1 MKYYLYISDAKVDM
15 LLPQVPHKAKKR
27 TSTEL
32 GFDLKVLSA
41 KYKNEAETE
50 SDRISRLEAVVDFIR
65 EYGNIGTL
73 DDPDDFIEDSATV
86 GVGRAGESTT
96 KVAYFGGKT
105 ERTVFALVGSAVHL
119 VSGTKTTPEV
129 AYHSEIG
136 EIVGWLQETVP
147 ANRGRFNLLRSISF
161 LVPLSRWGDCSYRIE
176 FLAKRLHSELV
187 KNAKGQEINVLL
199 ATPLYVAMAD
209 SEYGLAAERE

>member
-15 LLPQVPHKAKKR
+15 LLPQVPHKAKKK

-41 KYKNEAETE
+41 KYKSEAETDF
-50 SDRISRLEAVVDFIR
+50 DRISRLETVVDFIR

-73 DDPDDFIEDSATV
+73 DEPDDFIEDFATV
-86 GVGRAGESTT
+86 GVARSGQSTT

-119 VSGTKTTPEV
+119 VSGTKTTAEL

-136 EIVGWLQETVP
+136 EIIGWLQETVP

-161 LVPLSRWGDCSYRIE
+161 LVPLSTWGDCSYRIE
-176 FLAKRLHSELV
+176 FMAKRLHSELV
-187 KNAKGQEINVLL
+187 RNAKGENINVVL
-199 ATPLYVAMAD
+199 ATPLYIAMAD
-209 SEYGLAAERE
+209 SEHGFAAERG